1 MDVLY
6 SVLALIAGIGIFIFG
21 MKFMSDGLERSAG
34 PGMRKLLGKIT
45 NNRFAAA
52 GVGATVT
59 GVIQSS
65 AATTVM
71 VMGFVNAGLMTLF
84 QATAIIMGANVGTTV
99 TGILAS
105 LSAFNVSK
113 FFGVLALVGALM
125 VMFLKKEKYQR
136 IGYILGGLGMIFVGL
151 DLMGGAFNQPDVKS
165 FMKKMF
171 SSIDFPLLLIL
182 VGVLFTALMQSS
194 SAVTGI
200 LVTMI
205 GAKAVGLEA
214 AMFIV
219 LGSNI
224 GTCITAWIAAIGAST
239 DAKRVAV
246 IHLTNKV
253 VGTVIFTAII
263 WPLTT
268 QVADVLRY
276 CFPKPEFQVAMFHFF
291 FNLFTTI
298 ILLPVIKW
306 VVKFAEFVVR
316 EKRGGKDEAPHMY
329 YIDERFLQTPPIAVA
344 QVKSEVDHMGDMAK
358 VNLKRAMTAVLT
370 LDLGDKAAVEK
381 DEQRINYINKG
392 VSRYLIKLSA
402 QSLTRADEK
411 FVGSLYHVIDD
422 IERIADHA
430 KNFMEDAQAM
440 VDADCWFTQE
450 ALDELEDMY
459 DKVMAMFD
467 EAMFIFENNAVGRL
481 KEFSE
486 REEDIDMTKRLLSD
500 NHVARLNAGGCSVE
514 SGTHFYSIISALER
528 IADHLTNI
536 AFSIKS
542 PSGSQREAMEK
553 IAEEQKRRSHEKR
566 KSGTGLR
573 NSSGAEKNGKTIDAE
588 TERTSPVGGMTQSE
602 TAGEVASTGGV
613 MQSAQTEEAEG
624 GVEI

>member
-1 MDVLY
+1 M
-6 SVLALIAGIGIFIFG
+6 IAGIGIFMFG

-45 NNRFAAA
+45 NNRIAGA
-52 GVGATVT
+52 GVGAVVT

-99 TGILAS
+99 TGIIAA
-105 LSAFNVSK
+105 LSAFSVSK
-113 FFGVLALVGALM
+113 IFGVLAFAGALM
-125 VMFLKKEKYQR
+125 VMFIKKEKYQR

-151 DLMGGAFNQPDVKS
+151 DLMGGAFKNATVS
-165 FMKKMF
+165 SAIESMF
-171 SSIDFPLLLIL
+171 SSINFPLLLIL
-182 VGVLFTALMQSS
+182 VGILFTALMQSS

-205 GAKAVGLEA
+205 GAAALELED

-224 GTCITAWIAAIGAST
+224 GTCVTALIAAIGAST
-239 DAKRVAV
+239 DAKRVAA
-246 IHLTNKV
+246 IHFTNKI

-268 QVADVLRY
+268 QVADALRY
-276 CFPKPEFQVAMFHFF
+276 CFPQPEFQVAMFHFF

-298 ILLPVIKW
+298 MLLPMIKW
-306 VVKFAEFVVR
+306 VVKFAECVVR
-316 EKRGGKDEAPHMY
+316 GKRGGKDDAPHMY
-329 YIDERFLQTPPIAVA
+329 YIDDRFLQTPPIAVA
-344 QVKSEVDHMGDMAK
+344 QVKSEVDHMGEMAK
-358 VNLKRAMTAVLT
+358 TNLKRAMTAVLT
-370 LDLGDKAAVEK
+370 LDLSEMETVEK
-381 DEQRINYINKG
+381 DEQCINHINKG
-392 VSRYLIKLSA
+392 VARYLIKLSSA
-402 QSLTRADEK
+402 SLTRSDEK

-430 KNFMEDAQAM
+430 QNFMEEAREM
-440 VDADCWFTQE
+440 FEADCAFTQD
-450 ALDELEDMY
+450 AIDELEDMY

-481 KEFSE
+481 NEFAA
-486 REEDIDMTKRLLSD
+486 REEDIDMTKRLLSN
-500 NHVARLNAGGCSVE
+500 NHIKRLNAGGCTVE
-514 SGTHFYSIISALER
+514 SGTYFHSIVSALER
-528 IADHLTNI
+528 VADHLTNI

-553 IAEEQKRRSHEKR
+553 IAEEQRRRTRERRH
-566 KSGTGLR
+566 SGTGLVAVGEDGQPVPVASAGK
-573 NSSGAEKNGKTIDAE
+573 NNKTKKAKKPEALEAAATADADKPEASDQASDGAEIENDKEGAKT
-588 TERTSPVGGMTQSE
+588 
-602 TAGEVASTGGV
+602 
-613 MQSAQTEEAEG
+613 
-624 GVEI
+624 